1 LTGRRRTYII
11 AEAGVNHNGSI
22 SIAKRMIDA
31 AVRAG
36 VDAIKFQTFV
46 PEKIACGNAPKA
58 EYQKRTTGSKG
69 SQLDMLRRLA
79 LDDDAHR
86 KLLRYCGRKGIAFLS
101 SPFDIQSIDLLNDL
115 GLKVFK
121 IPSGEITNLPYLQKI
136 GSLKRQVIM
145 STGMADI
152 KEIDRALKALVKA
165 GTAKKN
171 ITLLHCNTAYPTP
184 FEDVNLLA
192 MMAIKKR
199 FGVKVGYSDHTQGI
213 EAPVAAVALGAEV
226 VEKHF
231 TLDRKMKGP
240 DHKASL
246 EPKELEAMVAAI
258 RNIEKA
264 LGGGIKRPS
273 PSEIKNRAIA
283 RKSIVASRDI
293 KKGEAFS
300 EENITAKRPGTGIDP
315 MMWYKVIGKKAR
327 RNFKADEMIDV

>member
-1 LTGRRRTYII
+1 MLKKRTYII
-11 AEAGVNHNGSI
+11 AEAGVNHNGSVD
-22 SIAKRMIDA
+22 IAKRMIDA

-46 PEKIACGNAPKA
+46 AEEIACGRAPKA
-58 EYQKRTTGSKG
+58 EYQKRTTGSKE

-86 KLLRYCGRKGIAFLS
+86 KLLGYCGKKKIAFLS
-101 SPFDIQSIDLLNDL
+101 SPFDMQSIELLNNL

-136 GSLKRQVIM
+136 GGLKKKVIM
-145 STGMADI
+145 STGMADM
-152 KEIDRALKALVKA
+152 KEVDRALKVLIKA
-165 GTAKKN
+165 GTARKN
-171 ITLLHCNTAYPTP
+171 ITLLHCNTEYPTP

-192 MMAIKKR
+192 ITAMKKR
-199 FGVKVGYSDHTQGI
+199 FGVQVGYSDHTPGV
-213 EAPVAAVALGAEV
+213 EVPVAAVALGAEV

-264 LGGGIKRPS
+264 LGDGIKRPS
-273 PSEIKNRAIA
+273 SSEIKNKAIA

-300 EENITAKRPGTGIDP
+300 KENITAKRPGTGIDP
-315 MMWYKVIGKKAR
+315 MMWYKVIGKKAKR
-327 RNFKADEMIDV
+327 YFTADELIVV